1 MKKVL
6 IIHTRYRLFGGE
18 DAAVENEINL
28 IERHYEVKT
37 VYFANSISNYF
48 YDFLAF
54 ITNENKS
61 SMKKLQQEIDNFK
74 PDVAYVHNSWF
85 KASLGVFTILK
96 RNNIRTLLKL
106 HNFRYRCSQT
116 YMANG
121 HFKNSNFCPACGL
134 EKRKLS
140 IFNKYYRDSYFKS
153 IFLVRYGKKYAKLL
167 RNYNL
172 KILVLTFFHKE
183 NLSLSGINETKI
195 KIFPNYLSGDND
207 SKYDPS
213 SKYLT
218 YAGRISK
225 EKGLYELIE
234 AFLEVN
240 NDELILKIIGDGP
253 ELANLKN
260 NYDSKNVV
268 FLGEMKN
275 KEVIN
280 EIRNSRAV
288 ITATKLLEGQPT
300 LLCEASV
307 NGIPSIFPKSGGI
320 GEFFTDDYKL
330 SFKQFDYKE
339 LKEKLVLLNNS
350 DLLEEIG
357 RDNKR
362 YIKEYLDE
370 KKLIAE
376 FEEIIVNNVR

>member
-140 IFNKYYRDSYFKS
+140 IFNKSQLIGIKS
-153 IFLVRYGKKYAKLL
+153 L
-167 RNYNL
+167 
-172 KILVLTFFHKE
+172 
-183 NLSLSGINETKI
+183 
-195 KIFPNYLSGDND
+195 
-207 SKYDPS
+207 
-213 SKYLT
+213 
-218 YAGRISK
+218 
-225 EKGLYELIE
+225 
-234 AFLEVN
+234 
-240 NDELILKIIGDGP
+240 
-253 ELANLKN
+253 
-260 NYDSKNVV
+260 
-268 FLGEMKN
+268 
-275 KEVIN
+275 
-280 EIRNSRAV
+280 
-288 ITATKLLEGQPT
+288 
-300 LLCEASV
+300 
-307 NGIPSIFPKSGGI
+307 
-320 GEFFTDDYKL
+320 
-330 SFKQFDYKE
+330 
-339 LKEKLVLLNNS
+339 
-350 DLLEEIG
+350 
-357 RDNKR
+357 
-362 YIKEYLDE
+362 
-370 KKLIAE
+370 
-376 FEEIIVNNVR
+376 